1 MAPPDPPSTAAAS
14 DSKHTDLNIPQF
26 ITPVDTEEAALQWQK
41 WRRNFERKLRFFRVT
56 TLQDKLD
63 ALAIYGG
70 EEIEELTDN
79 LPNIADAEVTVP
91 EGEEI
96 NEFHRAIAKLN
107 NHFTPMLNKDSA
119 RSVFEQMT
127 QGDQTMA
134 KYYVALKKQAEKCKF
149 PDADDSI
156 RSKILQTMNDKKL
169 RREAMLREYDLSNL
183 LKHAANKEDVER
195 QAASM
200 EKAATEQVNRVYE
213 QRKSNSIYR
222 KKYKPPPKQERKTTA
237 QKTCPFCGDDHDGPR
252 TKCPASGKTCSNCC
266 KKGHFTVVCR
276 HKNRKRAD
284 HVSDQAMLEDSE
296 EDEYAFSIT
305 ASKKRPTV
313 MVLLNGVKGRMDAD
327 SCASANI
334 MDREQFE
341 KITAASNTPVELVP
355 ASNNLYAYG
364 QENPIKLRGKF
375 TAPIQS
381 IVTGRKTVPEFLVM
395 ENKANSRPL
404 MSLETATRLGLL
416 HIANS
421 MQTQNDAYAEMR
433 EKHAEVLEEIRTAT
447 KEDEDFQRLIQYIHK
462 GKEQATVSQRPRAPL
477 QMTET
482 PSKPWENVAADFC
495 GPYPSGELILV
506 VIDERTRYPE
516 VEIVNNTSAE
526 STIIAMEKM
535 FATHGYPEKLKSDN
549 GPPFKS
555 QALREFFT
563 EKGITHHRVT
573 PRWPEANGLAENF
586 MKSVGK
592 VIKTANME
600 NKNWRRELFRF
611 LANYRQN
618 PHPNAGKSP
627 RLLMFQREIRGKLP
641 NMIQEEEKDDI
652 KERDTAIKAKQKEK
666 LDEKRRTKEHT
677 IKKGDLVLVK
687 QEKTNKLSTPYGP
700 TPHIVERVKG
710 SMITAT
716 RGNARTT
723 RNSSFFKKI
732 EGNAEDIKLEEENNP
747 DIDEPESEEIEEEI
761 INENVEVDQEY
772 RSRSGRIIRKPK
784 YLDDFET

>member
-1 MAPPDPPSTAAAS
+1 MGRETRLAVDAGPHGLGLILLQKQPAGWKAVFNAS
-14 DSKHTDLNIPQF
+14 RSLTNI
-26 ITPVDTEEAALQWQK
+26 EERYSQ
-41 WRRNFERKLRFFRVT
+41 
-56 TLQDKLD
+56 LD
-63 ALAIYGG
+63 REALAIRWACERCYTYLIGSSFTVITDH
-70 EEIEELTDN
+70 EPLLPYFKNPNKRPTLRIERWLMYLQQFDLKVEYR
-79 LPNIADAEVTVP
+79 PGKENIADYLSRHAMPLSE
-91 EGEEI
+91 
-96 NEFHRAIAKLN
+96 
-107 NHFTPMLNKDSA
+107 KDGRKS
-119 RSVFEQMT
+119 E
-127 QGDQTMA
+127 
-134 KYYVALKKQAEKCKF
+134 KYE
-149 PDADDSI
+149 DTI
-156 RSKILQTMNDKKL
+156 RMVLQT
-169 RREAMLREYDLSNL
+169 
-183 LKHAANKEDVER
+183 HV
-195 QAASM
+195 
-200 EKAATEQVNRVYE
+200 
-213 QRKSNSIYR
+213 
-222 KKYKPPPKQERKTTA
+222 
-237 QKTCPFCGDDHDGPR
+237 PR
-252 TKCPASGKTCSNCC
+252 ALT
-266 KKGHFTVVCR
+266 
-276 HKNRKRAD
+276 
-284 HVSDQAMLEDSE
+284 
-296 EDEYAFSIT
+296 
-305 ASKKRPTV
+305 
-313 MVLLNGVKGRMDAD
+313 
-327 SCASANI
+327 
-334 MDREQFE
+334 
-341 KITAASNTPVELVP
+341 
-355 ASNNLYAYG
+355 
-364 QENPIKLRGKF
+364 
-375 TAPIQS
+375 
-381 IVTGRKTVPEFLVM
+381 
-395 ENKANSRPL
+395 
-404 MSLETATRLGLL
+404 
-416 HIANS
+416 
-421 MQTQNDAYAEMR
+421 
-433 EKHAEVLEEIRTAT
+433 LEEIRTAT

-462 GKEQATVSQRPRAPL
+462 GKEQHLKSDPQLKPFSKIFHELSVVDDVVMRVTQIVIPPKLQDRVIEICHEGHLGIVKSKQFLRSKVWFPNIDKKMEAKCKRCLPCQATVSQKPRSPL

-555 QALREFFT
+555 HALREFFT

-611 LANYRQN
+611 LANYRQT
-618 PHPNAGKSP
+618 PHPNTGKSP
-627 RLLMFQREIRGKLP
+627 RSLMFQREIRGKLP

-687 QEKTNKLSTPYGP
+687 HEKTNKLSTPYGP

-732 EGNAEDIKLEEENNP
+732 EGNAEDIKLEEENDP
-747 DIDEPESEEIEEEI
+747 DIDEPESEEIEEEKEEI

>member
-1 MAPPDPPSTAAAS
+1 
-14 DSKHTDLNIPQF
+14 
-26 ITPVDTEEAALQWQK
+26 
-41 WRRNFERKLRFFRVT
+41 
-56 TLQDKLD
+56 
-63 ALAIYGG
+63 
-70 EEIEELTDN
+70 
-79 LPNIADAEVTVP
+79 
-91 EGEEI
+91 
-96 NEFHRAIAKLN
+96 
-107 NHFTPMLNKDSA
+107 
-119 RSVFEQMT
+119 
-127 QGDQTMA
+127 
-134 KYYVALKKQAEKCKF
+134 
-149 PDADDSI
+149 
-156 RSKILQTMNDKKL
+156 MNDKKL

-213 QRKSNSIYR
+213 QRKSNSKYR
-222 KKYKPPPKQERKTTA
+222 KKYKPPPKQEMKTTA
-237 QKTCPFCGDDHDGPR
+237 QKTCPFCGGDHDGPR
-252 TKCPASGKTCSNCC
+252 TKCPASGKTCSNCR
-266 KKGHFTVVCR
+266 KKGHFAVVCR
-276 HKNRKRAD
+276 HKNQKRAD
-284 HVSDQAMLEDSE
+284 HVSDQATLEDSE
-296 EDEYAFSIT
+296 EDEYAFSVT

-313 MVLLNGVKGRMDAD
+313 TVLLNGVKGRMDAD

-341 KITAASNTPVELVP
+341 KITAASNTPIELVP

-364 QENPIKLRGKF
+364 QENPIKLGGKF

-381 IVTGRKTVPEFLVM
+381 IVMGRKTVAEFLVM

-421 MQTQNDAYAEMR
+421 MQTQNDAYSEMR

-447 KEDEDFQRLIQYIHK
+447 KEDEDFQRLIQHIHK
-462 GKEQATVSQRPRAPL
+462 GKEQHLKSDPHLKPFSKIFHELSVVDDVVMRVTQIVIPPKLQERVIEICHEGHLGIVKSKQFLRSKVWFPNIDKKIEAKCKRCLPCQATVSQKQRSPL

-516 VEIVNNTSAE
+516 VKIVNNTSAE

-555 QALREFFT
+555 HALKEFFT

-592 VIKTANME
+592 VIKTANMK

-611 LANYRQN
+611 LANYRQT
-618 PHPNAGKSP
+618 PHPNTGKSP
-627 RLLMFQREIRGKLP
+627 RSLMFQREI
-641 NMIQEEEKDDI
+641 
-652 KERDTAIKAKQKEK
+652 
-666 LDEKRRTKEHT
+666 
-677 IKKGDLVLVK
+677 
-687 QEKTNKLSTPYGP
+687 
-700 TPHIVERVKG
+700 
-710 SMITAT
+710 
-716 RGNARTT
+716 
-723 RNSSFFKKI
+723 
-732 EGNAEDIKLEEENNP
+732 
-747 DIDEPESEEIEEEI
+747 
-761 INENVEVDQEY
+761 
-772 RSRSGRIIRKPK
+772 
-784 YLDDFET
+784 